1 MSDQPIVSVIV
12 IFLNAEKF
20 IGEAIESIYAQS
32 YQNWELLLV
41 DDGTTD
47 GSTAIALRYA
57 ERSPEKVRYLEHDN
71 HQNRGM
77 SATRNLGIRH
87 ARGRYIALLDADD
100 VWLPRK
106 LEEQVPLLNAHPE
119 AGMVYGAS
127 QYWHS
132 WRASPDG
139 SQHDYVRR
147 LGVQPDT
154 LIRPPTL
161 LTLSLKSRAPT
172 PCPSDVLLR
181 REIIEEVG
189 GFEETFRGLYEDRAF
204 FSKVYLRAPVF
215 VAGQCWDRYRQHE
228 ASSSSAAKKT
238 SQRHDARLF
247 YLRWLETYLSKQGV
261 NDTAVWQALR
271 RKCWRHHHPALY
283 RLVEGIQGMR
293 RMTQTAR
300 LVARRT
306 LPALFYR
313 WFRSH

>member
-1 MSDQPIVSVIV
+1 MGDQPVVSVIV
-12 IFLNAEKF
+12 IFWNAEKF

-32 YQNWELLLV
+32 HESWELLLV
-41 DDGTTD
+41 DDGSTD
-47 GSTAIALRYA
+47 GSTDIALRYA
-57 ERSPEKVRYLEHDN
+57 ERRAEKVRYLEHDN

-100 VWLPRK
+100 VWLPHK
-106 LEEQVPLLNAHPE
+106 LKQQVAILDEEAE

-132 WRASPDG
+132 WSAGLEDG
-139 SQHDYVRR
+139 QRDYVRS
-147 LGVQPDT
+147 LGVEPDT

-161 LTLSLKSRAPT
+161 LTLSLQSRAPT

-181 REIIEEVG
+181 RQIIDEVG
-189 GFEETFRGLYEDRAF
+189 GFEEVFRGMYEDRAF
-204 FSKVYLRAPVF
+204 FSKVYLRTPVF

-228 ASSSSAAKKT
+228 GSCSSGAKET
-238 SQRHDARLF
+238 SQRHEARLF
-247 YLRWLETYLSKQGV
+247 YLKWLEGYLSQQGV

-271 RKCWRHHHPALY
+271 RKRWRHRHPAVY
-283 RLVEGIQGMR
+283 RLLEGIQRVR

-306 LPALFYR
+306 VPALFHR
-313 WFRSH
+313 WLGGH